1 MRGQIFNLCR
11 HLRESFLLLSWKPR
25 GGDGLCGLCVKN
37 PEGEHI
43 FHFQSKKGLL
53 GFPSLDATERASQ
66 AFPVLGAE

>member
-1 MRGQIFNLCR
+1 MVCTVLCI
-11 HLRESFLLLSWKPR
+11 
-25 GGDGLCGLCVKN
+25 KN

-66 AFPVLGAE
+66 AFPGLSVEWENTELLLLLMVER